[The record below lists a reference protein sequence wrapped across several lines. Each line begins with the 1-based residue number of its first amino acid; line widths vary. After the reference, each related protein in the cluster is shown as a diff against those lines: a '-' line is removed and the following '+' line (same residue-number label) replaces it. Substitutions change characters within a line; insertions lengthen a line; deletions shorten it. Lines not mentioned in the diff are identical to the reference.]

1 MAFLPWEIL
10 VQLDARGRLLH
21 RDAGV
26 ALTSGGPVAVV
37 GGPLDAG
44 VSLLN
49 YWLLSWVRMPG
60 SVGYRSLVSYW
71 PAWLGDW
78 ESS

>member
-26 ALTSGGPVAVV
+26 ALASGGPVAVV

-44 VSLLN
+44 VSPELLD
-49 YWLLSWVRMPG
+49 YRARIPG
-60 SVGYRSLVSYW
+60 SVGCWDLVSW
-71 PAWLGDW
+71 LAWLGDW